1 MSRTLATYSLKRPIV
16 RETRDAHSGQEN
28 EEELKPEGF
37 CVVVNRPRAKDVK
50 IMDQFE
56 GREIGGSM
64 ALLARISNL
73 SDEEVE
79 LLDADDLAELG
90 NLLNKA
96 SVSGQKTGG
105 IA

>member
-1 MSRTLATYSLKRPIV
+1 MSRTLATYNLKHPIV
-16 RETRDAHSGQEN
+16 RETRDAHSGQESA
-28 EEELKPEGF
+28 EELKPEGF